1 MKFCIMILN
10 NKPKAEKQPANYA
23 LNLKKKVRSATL
35 VGVLLVFLAIIGFI
49 NAAIHKMEILI
60 VPSVIAL
67 ICGLLLIA
75 LSAAV
80 MKRTWML
87 TILHLFSKNK
97 KNKQVVEDADKKQP
111 EIQQVE
117 IIDDKNK

>member
-1 MKFCIMILN
+1 MILN

-80 MKRTWML
+80 MKRT
-87 TILHLFSKNK
+87 
-97 KNKQVVEDADKKQP
+97 
-111 EIQQVE
+111 
-117 IIDDKNK
+117 

>member
-1 MKFCIMILN
+1 
-10 NKPKAEKQPANYA
+10 
-23 LNLKKKVRSATL
+23 
-35 VGVLLVFLAIIGFI
+35 
-49 NAAIHKMEILI
+49 
-60 VPSVIAL
+60 
-67 ICGLLLIA
+67 
-75 LSAAV
+75 
-80 MKRTWML
+80 ML